1 MTSRFTR
8 VFCKKDPTTGYD
20 IFSKKGH
27 SKGCNIITTIKS
39 TNQNTT
45 KIVNPPTPST
55 SIITKYGSI
64 LSDIRAARKVHGM
77 FESPGEHGSEQSK
90 ETRKKDIRY
99 QKMILLLSTVG
110 TGVGLTIISDYNN
123 NEQMF
128 YTVHDNFIVSSI
140 FGGGVG
146 CFLAIVYPYPKFIA
160 TLIFGGSYFLFTPT
174 IIQRFNG
181 KSK

>member
-1 MTSRFTR
+1 MTSRFPR
-8 VFCKKDPTTGYD
+8 IICKKPTGNNGNFKSINTAK
-20 IFSKKGH
+20 FS
-27 SKGCNIITTIKS
+27 NTVPI
-39 TNQNTT
+39 QNTA
-45 KIVNPPTPST
+45 KIVNPPTST
-55 SIITKYGSI
+55 SIITKYGGI

-77 FESPGEHGSEQSK
+77 FESPGENGSEQSK

-110 TGVGLTIISDYNN
+110 TGVGFTTLSNYNN
-123 NEQMF
+123 NEQTV
-128 YTVHDNFIVSSI
+128 YTVHDNFMGSSI
-140 FGGGVG
+140 LGAGLG

-160 TLIFGGSYFLFTPT
+160 TLIFGGSYCLFTPT